1 MLATTR
7 RHRSR
12 IQQAKPERQERPRD
26 CSTEVIAMNEKPERQ
41 ERTQR
46 QIILGLAAGLL
57 ITSLLAVAAW
67 SQRNDAPRQREAA
80 QATAVSEANARA
92 TAQAEAEAQRNAAV
106 REAGM
111 RATAQAEAEAQRT
124 LAQALQ
130 MVATGQL
137 VSDRIPQGPLIGTL
151 LGVEALQRGGPLL
164 EADQLVRRGLAL
176 LPTEVT
182 RMTHNGPVTA
192 VAFSPD
198 GRFAVSVGGLTAQV
212 WEAATGHEVA
222 RLTHDSEVT
231 AIAFSPDGRF
241 AVSVGGLTAQV
252 WEAATGHEVARLT
265 HDSEVTAVAFSPD
278 GQYVVSGSG
287 DGTARVWEAA
297 SGREVARMTHDRWVT
312 AVAFSPDG
320 RSVVSGSSDDTA
332 RVWWWRPEDLIAEA
346 CRRLPRNLMWDE
358 WQRYVGPEVPYHA
371 TCPGKP

>member
-1 MLATTR
+1 
-7 RHRSR
+7 
-12 IQQAKPERQERPRD
+12 
-26 CSTEVIAMNEKPERQ
+26 MNEKPERQ

-231 AIAFSPDGRF
+231 A
-241 AVSVGGLTAQV
+241 
-252 WEAATGHEVARLT
+252 
-265 HDSEVTAVAFSPD
+265 VAFSPD

-287 DGTARVWEAA
+287 DGTARVWEAT
-297 SGREVARMTHDRWVT
+297 SGREVARLTHGDRVFD
-312 AVAFSPDG
+312 VAFSPDG
-320 RSVVSGSSDDTA
+320 QYVVSGSENGTA

-346 CRRLPRNLMWDE
+346 CRRLPRNLTREE
-358 WQRYVGPEVPYHA
+358 WLRYVGPEVPYHA